1 MTTTLGDTDVADL
14 ARRLYEAERTRVP
27 IRQISLEHPEMTIE
41 DSYAVQRE
49 LIRLKV
55 ADGAVSPVTDAPGSD
70 ATDARAC
77 ASRFCAALNSCPPG
91 RSHHGI
97 VLIVNGATFR

>member
-41 DSYAVQRE
+41 DSYAVQNEWRRRAQE
-49 LIRLKV
+49 AGFDIVHPLT
-55 ADGAVSPVTDAPGSD
+55 DEPWGVT
-70 ATDARAC
+70 
-77 ASRFCAALNSCPPG
+77 RFFYRDESGN
-91 RSHHGI
+91 
-97 VLIVNGATFR
+97 VVNVGMHTP